1 MKHLFVYVFIIIS
14 LVGCDEATEP
24 EPVNNLAICR
34 LDQVFDFGDADELQY
49 VLCKQVSSS
58 TQFED
63 LRTFCGS
70 VSIITNGSV
79 CSDVVNTSLEYGKC
93 VHNDSTFTLIGDF
106 LLVGATTE
114 EQKNS
119 FLTDQETACE
129 GDGGVWALYSEE
141 E

>member
-14 LVGCDEATEP
+14 LVGCDEAVDP

-34 LDQVFDFGDADELQY
+34 LDQVFDFGDDASELQY
-49 VLCKQVSSS
+49 VLCKQVNSSA
-58 TQFED
+58 QFED

-93 VHNDSTFTLIGDF
+93 VHNDSSITLIGDF
-106 LLVGATTE
+106 FLVGGTE
-114 EQKNS
+114 GQKNS

-129 GDGGVWALYSEE
+129 DDGGVWTHHAGE
-141 E
+141 